1 MLSAVLLTLMRVL
14 KLKTLSNPLI
24 FSVKKSNS
32 NEYSCPLK
40 VFKSFTAKVKA
51 RAPSWDL
58 RGRGNVCHHLYCS
71 GVIIIRILILL
82 LFFFFFLSISPFY
95 FFRNEMVKWFV
106 LSHLKSKHILGNE
119 NLAKIRRIGGKSRQ

>member
-1 MLSAVLLTLMRVL
+1 MSMLSAVLLTLMRVL

-24 FSVKKSNS
+24 FSVKKKVISMNTLAHLKHSNLLLLKS
-32 NEYSCPLK
+32 RHVLPLGIFGDEEMSAIIFIALVLF
-40 VFKSFTAKVKA
+40 VF
-51 RAPSWDL
+51 
-58 RGRGNVCHHLYCS
+58 
-71 GVIIIRILILL
+71 L
-82 LFFFFFLSISPFY
+82 LFFLSFDFAFFY